1 MNEHGAAGSPPDRP
15 ETEESTKIVVV
26 GPCAAGKSTLVE
38 ALQARGYDAHAS
50 GQEHSAIASLWQHS
64 HPDVLIALEVDIS
77 AVWARRGND
86 WPEWLHDLQVQ
97 RLREAA
103 EAADLAIDTTDLDPV
118 GVVDRVLAYL
128 SSRATG

>member
-1 MNEHGAAGSPPDRP
+1 MNEQRAAAKSHPVPATGESP
-15 ETEESTKIVVV
+15 KIVVV

-64 HPDVLIALEVDIS
+64 HPDILIALDVDIA
-77 AVWARRGND
+77 AVRARRGSD

-97 RLREAA
+97 RLRAA
-103 EAADLAIDTTDLDPV
+103 SDAADLALDTTHLDPAS
-118 GVVDRVLAYL
+118 VVDRVLAYL
-128 SSRATG
+128 SARAAG